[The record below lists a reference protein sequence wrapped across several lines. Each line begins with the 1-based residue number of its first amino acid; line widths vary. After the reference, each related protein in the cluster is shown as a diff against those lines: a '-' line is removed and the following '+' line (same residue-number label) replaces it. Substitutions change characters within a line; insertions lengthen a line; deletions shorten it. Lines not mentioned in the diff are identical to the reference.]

1 MCANPYSG
9 QRQKTY
15 LCVST
20 PYPNNNVGAC
30 MSNMAIKNTVNHCI
44 PLRTTSNNAS
54 SSGKADISRN
64 MARNSCMWPTIQAMQ
79 TLAIVQLA
87 STAQM
92 QPFPAGMASVN
103 NPDVQH
109 TATSWHVPNDVT
121 TCSSSQHTAGN
132 PAVSAVTGCNADGT
146 AYWWPDW
153 WHHGAPFTAHCWQPR
168 TGCPPLLMG
177 TLRWMAPRMAPL
189 VARGWCWNDLVQSE
203 TWLSTSGTT
212 GGTPLWLAPKSI
224 LPPSS
229 HTPAGVRAKYQPK
242 LVFLGRGTYGALE
255 LPLAT

>member
-30 MSNMAIKNTVNHCI
+30 RSNMTMKNTVNHCI

-54 SSGKADISRN
+54 SSGNADISRN

-79 TLAIVQLA
+79 TLATVQLA

-92 QPFPAGMASVN
+92 QPLPAGMASVN

-153 WHHGAPFTAHCWQPR
+153 WRLHVLGSLHTAGNLGRLSATTDGHTAMDGS
-168 TGCPPLLMG
+168 TG
-177 TLRWMAPRMAPL
+177 
-189 VARGWCWNDLVQSE
+189 
-203 TWLSTSGTT
+203 GTT
-212 GGTPLWLAPKSI
+212 GRAWLV
-224 LPPSS
+224 LD
-229 HTPAGVRAKYQPK
+229 
-242 LVFLGRGTYGALE
+242 
-255 LPLAT
+255 